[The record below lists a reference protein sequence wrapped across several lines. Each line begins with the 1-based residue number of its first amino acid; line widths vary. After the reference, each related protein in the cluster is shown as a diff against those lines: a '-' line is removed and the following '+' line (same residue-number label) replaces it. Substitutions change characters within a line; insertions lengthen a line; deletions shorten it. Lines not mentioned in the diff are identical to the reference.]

1 MYPVCLDISD
11 KLCVV
16 VGGGRVA
23 ERKVLGL
30 LAAGAQVLVVSPEL
44 TDALAGM
51 AENSSIEW
59 LARPYQQGDLAG
71 AVLVFAATDS
81 KEVQEAVVLEANRGG
96 RLVNVIDKPEKCTF
110 QVPAVVRRGDLI
122 LAVSTGGRSPAV
134 AAMVRRRLA
143 EDFGEE
149 YGLLLELIS
158 RIREHVLSD
167 DRDCAARKILF
178 QNVLHDDIVLWIK
191 KGRSDLLRSH
201 LRAVLGPDVD
211 LDTIMK

>member
-30 LAAGAQVLVVSPEL
+30 LAAGAQVLVISPEL
-44 TDALAGM
+44 TDSLAGM

-59 LARPYQQGDLAG
+59 LARAYQQGDLAG

-81 KEVQEAVVLEANRGG
+81 REVQEAVVLEATRGDL
-96 RLVNVIDKPEKCTF
+96 LVNVIDEPEKCTF

>member
-96 RLVNVIDKPEKCTF
+96 WPVNVIDKPEKCTF

>member
-30 LAAGAQVLVVSPEL
+30 LAAGAMVRVVSPEL
-44 TDALAGM
+44 TDSLAGM

-59 LARPYQQGDLAG
+59 LARGYKQGDFIG

-81 KEVQEAVVLEANRGG
+81 REVQEAVVLEANRAGQ
-96 RLVNVIDKPEKCTF
+96 LVNVIDEPENCTF

-122 LAVSTGGRSPAV
+122 RY
-134 AAMVRRRLA
+134 
-143 EDFGEE
+143 F
-149 YGLLLELIS
+149 
-158 RIREHVLSD
+158 
-167 DRDCAARKILF
+167 
-178 QNVLHDDIVLWIK
+178 
-191 KGRSDLLRSH
+191 
-201 LRAVLGPDVD
+201 
-211 LDTIMK
+211 